1 MEYFINYGGDSD
13 TDSDTDDSDIYF
25 ISDDSSDSEDDYGG
39 GGQEEL
45 DAKTAERI
53 KAQNNFNNS
62 MKEQLVLEKDIK
74 RHTDQYKGSTP
85 PEYDKILSEKQKIL
99 DVLVKDKRPN
109 LYNLLEAANA
119 AEEQELLEV
128 NESNIRS
135 PSPPSPDMGDKIYR
149 RPPRKLTPLTKNL
162 NPEPEQEQ
170 EPKPTNH
177 LYNEFLPQKD
187 DIDEGEDDEGEDDEG
202 EDDEGED
209 EDEVDLSPGLESQE
223 SYDSYDNYELPGP
236 QSGESDENRVE
247 DYQPEIKKY
256 IDYYKELNT
265 KLKYLYNITDT
276 DIKDTNIPDI
286 NNLISITEDIKYL
299 VEIDNNN
306 AKQLLYGNLLKEIKK
321 LIV

>member
-53 KAQNNFNNS
+53 KAQNNFDNN

-149 RPPRKLTPLTKNL
+149 RPPRRLTPLTKNL

-187 DIDEGEDDEGEDDEG
+187 DIDEG